1 MNGSSLSPSRP
12 SSADPHQQRKRVT
25 LVDPSPPHPSKK
37 ARLDSDAPVKDEDDD
52 DEMDEAA
59 RKLDSFRKEAIF
71 REMLSYKRQLS
82 RALSDADALRSQRT
96 TYEVRLSRVESAWQ
110 ALVAEAD
117 LILPSTSSST
127 SGGGA
132 DSASSPPLTS
142 ASLADE
148 ELDEALSHRSAA
160 TKSLLSRLQSL
171 HPSSASPAASDLEE
185 KCRALHAESL
195 QSREALRIL
204 RAAHEETV
212 SQLEET
218 HAALVRAERK
228 FDRYQSA
235 TVAALEGRADPKLAT
250 GAGPSSMKA
259 GSATPQPASGGQS
272 PLVNGLKRE
281 PSTAGAGA
289 AGAGDPPPSMGVVTG
304 QTEAEAAAVKEE
316 MDELRGLIEKRAK
329 ELEVLRSE
337 RVQLKLE
344 IDNLKGQR
352 VNLPDDV
359 VSEQATFKLMQQHV
373 QYLSGL
379 FETKSSEARR
389 AAEEAE
395 QLRQGME
402 SFRETVFRDASEQV
416 TELQNR
422 LTSHESDLSRLRA
435 SRDELRAETVE
446 LRAKETGNTHSL
458 DELRKLAEARK
469 VRLQAYAS
477 ELRRIRLG
485 KAAERGDVEN
495 VDVRLKQAEAAED
508 DEFEEGEVQV
518 GEDEVVT
525 DVSNRLKKAEGLLLA
540 LRDQLHSYAG
550 PAGGLSA
557 PSARDLVDSETR
569 ARADLAD
576 AQNRVMKLEAIL
588 GPGGRADVREM
599 AEKLEEKTHELKVAQ
614 SQVKS
619 QEAAANMLYGEID
632 RLSTAWATLDEQN
645 ASKVFNLAAVEEKLQ
660 RLSAE
665 KAKSDNYYFAS
676 MRQVDA
682 LKNENAVLNK
692 LAEKQQQKV
701 EAAAE
706 LHRSIAQ
713 QLAAAEKEITVQQS
727 NVRAHQDAILTL
739 KRENTELLLRSEQQ
753 TQQVAE
759 LNKLLAERVQQAE
772 NEAAAH
778 KRAEEQLDKLQRQLQ
793 QAQAKASTA
802 AAAASGVSDP
812 AEIRDLKKYN
822 ADLTHMLKCSSCNV
836 RFKNTCITRCGH
848 MFCRECVDARINT
861 RQRKCGN
868 CANPFSK
875 DDILSVFF

>member
-1 MNGSSLSPSRP
+1 MNGSSLPPSRP

-25 LVDPSPPHPSKK
+25 LVDPPSPHPSKK

-96 TYEVRLSRVESAWQ
+96 AYEVRLSRVESAWQ

-127 SGGGA
+127 SGGSA

-171 HPSSASPAASDLEE
+171 HPSSASPAASDLED

-212 SQLEET
+212 AQLEET

-235 TVAALEGRADPKLAT
+235 TVAAIEGRADPKLA
-250 GAGPSSMKA
+250 GAAGPSGAKA
-259 GSATPQPASGGQS
+259 GSATPQPASGGQN

-281 PSTAGAGA
+281 PSTTGAEGT
-289 AGAGDPPPSMGVVTG
+289 GDPPPSTGVVTG

-316 MDELRGLIEKRAK
+316 MDELRGLVEKRAK
-329 ELEVLRSE
+329 ELEELRSE

-344 IDNLKGQR
+344 IANLKGQR

-359 VSEQATFKLMQQHV
+359 VAEQATFKLMQQHV

-379 FETKSSEARR
+379 FETKQSEAKR
-389 AAEEAE
+389 ATEEAE
-395 QLRQGME
+395 QLREGME

-435 SRDELRAETVE
+435 SRDELRAETAE
-446 LRAKETGNTHSL
+446 LRAKETGNSHSL

-508 DEFEEGEVQV
+508 EEFEEGEVQV

-525 DVSNRLKKAEGLLLA
+525 DLSNRLKKAEGLLLA

-550 PAGGLSA
+550 SAGGLSA

-576 AQNRVMKLEAIL
+576 AHNRVMKLEAIL

-614 SQVKS
+614 AQVKS

-645 ASKVFNLAAVEEKLQ
+645 ASKVFNLAALEEKLQ

-665 KAKSDNYYFAS
+665 KAKSDNHYFAS

-727 NVRAHQDAILTL
+727 NVRAHQDAILNL
-739 KRENTELLLRSEQQ
+739 KRENTELLLRSEQE
-753 TQQVAE
+753 TKQVAE

-793 QAQAKASTA
+793 QAQAKASSA

-812 AEIRDLKKYN
+812 ADIRDLKKYN